1 MPVIPVRRQSLDDT
15 MIQSSRR
22 QHAFEADKLAQRVA
36 SCAHA
41 VRLDLDHG
49 RPAQAAA
56 RQLLA
61 DAMALCEALARLREV
76 EKMAAWTR
84 QPAA

>member
-1 MPVIPVRRQSLDDT
+1 MPVTPARRQSLDET
-15 MIQSSRR
+15 MIQSSKR
-22 QHAFEADKLAQRVA
+22 QHAATVDKLAQRAA
-36 SCAHA
+36 SCANA
-41 VRLDLDHG
+41 VRLDLAHS

-76 EKMAAWTR
+76 ERMAAWTR